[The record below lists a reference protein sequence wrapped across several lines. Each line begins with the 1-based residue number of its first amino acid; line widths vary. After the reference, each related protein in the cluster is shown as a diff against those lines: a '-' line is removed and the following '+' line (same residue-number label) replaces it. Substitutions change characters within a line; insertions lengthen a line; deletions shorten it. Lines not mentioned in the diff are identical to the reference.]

1 MGTDSRS
8 MLVAISNAEQT
19 TFIDFSTILLCLRT
33 VSSNVSMVS
42 SRIIKSSIIGTLS
55 IQPCYFIFHTA
66 PEFVET
72 VIEIHRPRED
82 DYFLTMGAF
91 FLPTK
96 DHPYSMVHAAI
107 VFIIPTLALSYGVF
121 AICVTKSWRE
131 LTHSN
136 VKLSKMTISLHRK
149 FLKMMAVQNLLPLVV
164 VSFPMCILI
173 IVSLSGGMP
182 VGLMTFPL
190 SFTLFALPIVQLTCS
205 AISFVIV
212 FYTAIFHLRKSW
224 FEGVFKIIQIT
235 KRLTATVPCEMT
247 FDRRFCLLRMLI
259 TLGAPSFVLLHAAL
273 TLQRILTTFSG
284 NHMIHLII
292 ARTSLAATLLY
303 CIGYMFYGYRE
314 YPMEGLTSFCAGFAK
329 GEEWLVLLGYFA
341 MMLADFLN
349 VIVTFALLFYNRKK
363 MHHLSETPL
372 EVKFRYRQTYQ
383 SIKQMLPIAFLNLFC
398 CTVQFVGAYYG
409 NSLPFTNTERTIVL
423 GYFYMIPYYCV
434 ACPASLL
441 VLMKIED
448 KKKKRDLKSI
458 SSTSSESATNEYFT
472 SLHAQWDSYGPNFRT
487 IDHSAV
493 VTAGVFIR
501 IDLYCHLHNHIPP
514 EKVMETIFALY
525 FFILWHAS
533 FMIVLYAIQL
543 WKRVSA
549 TGPCD
554 IQFDRKFCILR
565 ILITIS
571 TPSFVLLHA
580 TLTIQRI
587 LTTFS
592 GHRILHKAIARV
604 CLLLT
609 LAYGVGY
616 LFIGYRS
623 YLMHGLTSYC
633 SGYSVGEE
641 RAILQGYLRMVLIDS
656 LNVFITFILYFYN
669 RAKIRKLSSTPLD
682 VKFRYRQTLQSIQ
695 QMLPVAF
702 LNLLCC
708 AVQYFGFMFG
718 LSLFRSLPETH
729 RIILNGFF
737 YTTTYY
743 CVACPAILLLL
754 MVIEKKKKR
763 RELRSISTTSSE
775 EATDEYFS
783 SLQSQWDRFI
793 PADKKA

>member
-1 MGTDSRS
+1 
-8 MLVAISNAEQT
+8 
-19 TFIDFSTILLCLRT
+19 
-33 VSSNVSMVS
+33 
-42 SRIIKSSIIGTLS
+42 
-55 IQPCYFIFHTA
+55 
-66 PEFVET
+66 
-72 VIEIHRPRED
+72 
-82 DYFLTMGAF
+82 
-91 FLPTK
+91 
-96 DHPYSMVHAAI
+96 
-107 VFIIPTLALSYGVF
+107 
-121 AICVTKSWRE
+121 
-131 LTHSN
+131 
-136 VKLSKMTISLHRK
+136 
-149 FLKMMAVQNLLPLVV
+149 
-164 VSFPMCILI
+164 
-173 IVSLSGGMP
+173 
-182 VGLMTFPL
+182 
-190 SFTLFALPIVQLTCS
+190 
-205 AISFVIV
+205 
-212 FYTAIFHLRKSW
+212 
-224 FEGVFKIIQIT
+224 
-235 KRLTATVPCEMT
+235 
-247 FDRRFCLLRMLI
+247 
-259 TLGAPSFVLLHAAL
+259 
-273 TLQRILTTFSG
+273 
-284 NHMIHLII
+284 MIHLII

-398 CTVQFVGAYYG
+398 CT
-409 NSLPFTNTERTIVL
+409 
-423 GYFYMIPYYCV
+423 MIPYYCV

-448 KKKKRDLKSI
+448 KKKKRDLK
-458 SSTSSESATNEYFT
+458 
-472 SLHAQWDSYGPNFRT
+472 R
-487 IDHSAV
+487 
-493 VTAGVFIR
+493 
-501 IDLYCHLHNHIPP
+501 
-514 EKVMETIFALY
+514 
-525 FFILWHAS
+525 
-533 FMIVLYAIQL
+533 
-543 WKRVSA
+543 
-549 TGPCD
+549 
-554 IQFDRKFCILR
+554 
-565 ILITIS
+565 
-571 TPSFVLLHA
+571 
-580 TLTIQRI
+580 
-587 LTTFS
+587 
-592 GHRILHKAIARV
+592 HRILHKAIARV

-656 LNVFITFILYFYN
+656 LNVFIT
-669 RAKIRKLSSTPLD
+669 SSTPLD

-695 QMLPVAF
+695 QMLP
-702 LNLLCC
+702 
-708 AVQYFGFMFG
+708 
-718 LSLFRSLPETH
+718 
-729 RIILNGFF
+729 
-737 YTTTYY
+737 TTTYY